1 MSAEFKKARDTH
13 HSAAKFVLK
22 SPSDRSIDNY
32 SALMRVDQ
40 ITKYIVLNV
49 KEKKRDKLHT
59 QNQSG
64 EQTMN
69 AAEAVTLMFN
79 PDLLFS
85 TDILGKRSRQK
96 GKVYMQRMYLNHC
109 PNYYVEH
116 KLACACAREI
126 QLCQSEKC

>member
-1 MSAEFKKARDTH
+1 MSAEFKKARDSTH

-32 SALMRVDQ
+32 SALVRVDQ

-69 AAEAVTLMFN
+69 AAEAVT
-79 PDLLFS
+79 
-85 TDILGKRSRQK
+85 
-96 GKVYMQRMYLNHC
+96 
-109 PNYYVEH
+109 
-116 KLACACAREI
+116 
-126 QLCQSEKC
+126 